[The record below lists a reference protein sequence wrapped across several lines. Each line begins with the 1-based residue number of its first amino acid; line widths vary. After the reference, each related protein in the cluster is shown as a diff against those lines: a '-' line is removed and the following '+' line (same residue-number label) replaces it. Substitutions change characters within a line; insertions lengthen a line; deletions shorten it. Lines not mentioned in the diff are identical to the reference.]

1 MNTLGI
7 GKKAKNSY
15 AEKEIITL
23 LRRGKESWYHQWAF
37 VVYRSHIP
45 ITVATQVNLLPKF
58 WATCTLQS
66 TQTQGVEKLMV
77 CLDNFCACP
86 VCRVF
91 NPQAPANF
99 QAENNQNRSMAT
111 YHRRQNQSASSNLAS
126 HRRDARECFF
136 PGVSHDNWRK
146 WVKVKNCCS
155 RGWANVQIAKKYV
168 TV

>member
-91 NPQAPANF
+91 NTLAPANF
-99 QAENNQNRSMAT
+99 QAENNQNWSMGQSKKWPARHLPQAT
-111 YHRRQNQSASSNLAS
+111 KSECKLQSSITPAGRPGMLFSGCLTWQLAQM
-126 HRRDARECFF
+126 
-136 PGVSHDNWRK
+136 G
-146 WVKVKNCCS
+146 
-155 RGWANVQIAKKYV
+155 
-168 TV
+168 

>member
-7 GKKAKNSY
+7 GKKAKNAY

-66 TQTQGVEKLMV
+66 TQTQGVEELMV

-91 NPQAPANF
+91 NPLAPAHF
-99 QAENNQNRSMAT
+99 QAENNKNRNMGQSKNWPARRLPQAT
-111 YHRRQNQSASSNLAS
+111 KSECKLQSSITPAGRPGMLFSGCLTWQLAQM
-126 HRRDARECFF
+126 
-136 PGVSHDNWRK
+136 G
-146 WVKVKNCCS
+146 
-155 RGWANVQIAKKYV
+155 
-168 TV
+168 